1 MPKNSLLPGEGL
13 DANKMPGHW
22 LLARLGKRVLRP
34 GGLELTHRLL
44 AALDIQSG
52 DSVVEFAPGLGV
64 TARLTLNQHPASYT
78 AIERDELAAGNL
90 RILLKG
96 ARQKCLLGSAENTGL
111 PASTATVVYGEAMLT
126 MQGLSQKQ
134 QIVREAFRLLQPGG
148 RYGIHEMCFVPE
160 NLDEDTQNAVEK
172 GLSEVIHVG
181 ARPIMVKEWRVLL
194 EAEGFRVEHEATT
207 PMHLL
212 EPIRLVNDEG
222 ILGAAR
228 FIWNL
233 LLDKDARARVLAMRQ
248 LFKKH
253 EAHIAAVMLV
263 AVKPKISPITDDS
276 VALSRLGACSQPIL
290 STTA

>member
-1 MPKNSLLPGEGL
+1 
-13 DANKMPGHW
+13 
-22 LLARLGKRVLRP
+22 LGKRVLRP
-34 GGLELTHRLL
+34 GGLELTGRLL

-96 ARQKCLLGSAENTGL
+96 ARQKCLLASAENTGL

-134 QIVREAFRLLQPGG
+134 QIVRESFRLLQPGG

-160 NLDEDTQNAVEK
+160 NLDEETKNAVEK

-181 ARPIMVKEWRVLL
+181 ARPMTVKEWRALL
-194 EAEGFRVEHEATT
+194 EAEGFRVEHQATT

-233 LLDKDARARVLAMRQ
+233 LLDKDARARVVAMRK

-253 EAHIAAVMLV
+253 EAHMAAVMLV
-263 AVKPKISPITDDS
+263 AVKPKIPPITDDS
-276 VALSRLGACSQPIL
+276 VASSRLCACSQPIL
-290 STTA
+290 STTAQH